1 MYTNRLTR
9 KAQEAL
15 SASHARA
22 VHLCH
27 TIVDA
32 EHLLMALIEQPGG
45 FVPQILN
52 KMDVPLDAMFSELE
66 NGIKRR
72 PSIPETDA
80 RRGTSYLSQRLSR
93 ILAKAENEAKH
104 LKDEDVS
111 VEHIMLAMADEGKI
125 HSSGRILSQFNV
137 TRERLLEA
145 INTLR
150 GDQRVKGSASAAENL
165 APYGTDLVEQ
175 ASLGR
180 LDPIIGREA
189 EIRRVLRILARKTKN
204 NPVLIG
210 ESGVGKTAIVEA
222 LAQRIAA
229 GDVPEGFKDK
239 TIFALDMASLL
250 AGTKFRGEFEER
262 LKVIINKIKASEG
275 RILLF
280 IDELHTIVGAGRAEG
295 SMDAGSMFKPM
306 LARGEL
312 HCIGVTTLDEYRKYI
327 EKDASLARRFQPVM
341 VEPPSVADSVSIL
354 RGIKERFEDHH
365 GVKIM
370 DGAIV
375 AAAVMSNR
383 YITDRFLPDKA
394 IDLIDESCA
403 LIRTE
408 IDSLPAEVDAMNRR
422 IRELEIEET
431 LLKKETDKAS
441 RGRLE
446 KLRQGLAELR
456 NKATSFTENL
466 QNTRLEESNRTGSY
480 EPASKNVDE
489 ETVAEVVA
497 RWTGIPVTRLVKGE
511 RDRLLILDSILHQ
524 RIIGQEEAVQAVTD
538 AVLRARAGIQDP
550 LRPVGSF
557 IFLGPTGV
565 GKTELAKAL
574 AAVLFQ
580 NENDMVRIDMSE
592 YMEKLAVSRLIGSA
606 PGYVGYEEGGQLTEA
621 VRRKPYSVVLFDEIE
636 KAHPD
641 VFNILLQVLDDGRL
655 TDSQGRT
662 VDFKNTV
669 IIMTSNIGSHAL
681 VNGVGKD
688 GAISD
693 KTRSAVMDEMRAH
706 FRPEFLNR
714 VDEIVLFKTLNL
726 SDIKAI
732 VVLLIREIQRRLME
746 KDITL
751 KLSEEAVEFIAR
763 EGFDPVYGARP
774 LKRFLKR
781 ELETSISR
789 AIIAGDILEGA
800 TILVNID
807 NESLNFIIDHPSC

>member
-1 MYTNRLTR
+1 
-9 KAQEAL
+9 
-15 SASHARA
+15 
-22 VHLCH
+22 
-27 TIVDA
+27 
-32 EHLLMALIEQPGG
+32 
-45 FVPQILN
+45 
-52 KMDVPLDAMFSELE
+52 
-66 NGIKRR
+66 
-72 PSIPETDA
+72 
-80 RRGTSYLSQRLSR
+80 
-93 ILAKAENEAKH
+93 
-104 LKDEDVS
+104 LK
-111 VEHIMLAMADEGKI
+111 
-125 HSSGRILSQFNV
+125 
-137 TRERLLEA
+137 
-145 INTLR
+145 
-150 GDQRVKGSASAAENL
+150 
-165 APYGTDLVEQ
+165 
-175 ASLGR
+175 
-180 LDPIIGREA
+180 
-189 EIRRVLRILARKTKN
+189 
-204 NPVLIG
+204 
-210 ESGVGKTAIVEA
+210 
-222 LAQRIAA
+222 
-229 GDVPEGFKDK
+229 
-239 TIFALDMASLL
+239 
-250 AGTKFRGEFEER
+250 
-262 LKVIINKIKASEG
+262 
-275 RILLF
+275 
-280 IDELHTIVGAGRAEG
+280 
-295 SMDAGSMFKPM
+295 
-306 LARGEL
+306 
-312 HCIGVTTLDEYRKYI
+312 
-327 EKDASLARRFQPVM
+327 
-341 VEPPSVADSVSIL
+341 
-354 RGIKERFEDHH
+354 
-365 GVKIM
+365 
-370 DGAIV
+370 
-375 AAAVMSNR
+375 
-383 YITDRFLPDKA
+383 
-394 IDLIDESCA
+394 
-403 LIRTE
+403 
-408 IDSLPAEVDAMNRR
+408 
-422 IRELEIEET
+422 
-431 LLKKETDKAS
+431 
-441 RGRLE
+441 
-446 KLRQGLAELR
+446 
-456 NKATSFTENL
+456 
-466 QNTRLEESNRTGSY
+466 NTRLEESNRTGNSK
-480 EPASKNVDE
+480 PADKNVDE

-550 LRPVGSF
+550 MRPVGSF

-592 YMEKLAVSRLIGSA
+592 YMEKLAVSRLIGSS

-681 VNGVGKD
+681 VKGVGKD

-693 KTRSAVMDEMRAH
+693 KTRGAVMDEMRAH

-789 AIIAGDILEGA
+789 AIIAGDVLEGA

>member
-1 MYTNRLTR
+1 MQRDRMT
-9 KAQEAL
+9 KKVQEAL
-15 SASHARA
+15 AASQAKA
-22 VHLCH
+22 IHLCH
-27 TIVDA
+27 AIVDV
-32 EHLLMALIEQPGG
+32 EHLLVTLIEQPGSV
-45 FVPQILN
+45 VPKLLT
-52 KMDVPLDAMFSELE
+52 KMDVSLDSMLAELE
-66 NGIKRR
+66 NGLKRR
-72 PSIPETDA
+72 PCVSETDG
-80 RRGTSYLSQRLSR
+80 RRGTIYLSQRLSR
-93 ILAKAENEAKH
+93 ILSKSEGEARRLNDENISAEH
-104 LKDEDVS
+104 VL
-111 VEHIMLAMADEGKI
+111 LAMVEEGKTN
-125 HSSGRILSQFNV
+125 SSGRVLSEFNV
-137 TRERLLEA
+137 NRERLLEA
-145 INTLR
+145 IGALNGGR
-150 GDQRVKGSASAAENL
+150 RKASSAVTGEDL
-165 APYGTDLVEQ
+165 APYGVDLVEQ
-175 ASLGR
+175 VSLGR
-180 LDPIIGREA
+180 LDPVIGREA

-210 ESGVGKTAIVEA
+210 EPGVGKTAIVEA

-262 LKVIINKIKASEG
+262 LKVVMKKVKSSEG

-341 VEPPSVADSVSIL
+341 VDPPSVADSVSIL
-354 RGIKERFEDHH
+354 RGIKERFENHH
-365 GVKIM
+365 SVKIM

-375 AAAVMSNR
+375 AAVVMSNR

-394 IDLIDESCA
+394 IDLIDEACA

-408 IDSLPAEVDAMNRR
+408 IDSMPAELDSLIRR
-422 IRELEIEET
+422 VRELEIEET
-431 LLKKETDKAS
+431 LLKMETDKAS

-446 KLRQGLAELR
+446 KLRQGLKEFKQQADILTKQWEQSR
-456 NKATSFTENL
+456 
-466 QNTRLEESNRTGSY
+466 
-480 EPASKNVDE
+480 SKNSNESGAAGLVDKKVAE
-489 ETVAEVVA
+489 DTIAEVVA

-511 RDRLLILDSILHQ
+511 RDRLLMLDVILHQ

-550 LRPVGSF
+550 RRPVGSF

-655 TDSQGRT
+655 TDSHGRT

-669 IIMTSNIGSHAL
+669 IIMTSNIGSHSL
-681 VNGVGKD
+681 VKGVDKD
-688 GAISD
+688 GAISE
-693 KTRSAVMDEMRAH
+693 KARTTVMEEMRAH

-714 VDEIVLFKTLNL
+714 VDEIVLFKTLSL
-726 SDIKAI
+726 ADIKAI
-732 VVLLIREIQRRLME
+732 VVLLIGEIQRRLKE
-746 KDITL
+746 RDIAL
-751 KLSEEAVEFIAR
+751 ALSETALEFIAR

-781 ELETSISR
+781 ELETRISR
-789 AIIAGDILEGA
+789 AIIAGDIMEGA
-800 TILVNID
+800 TISVSID
-807 NESLNFIIDHPSC
+807 NGSLNFIVDQPGY

>member
-1 MYTNRLTR
+1 MHKDRMTR
-9 KAQEAL
+9 KVQEAL
-15 SASHARA
+15 SSSQTKA
-22 VHLCH
+22 VHWRH
-27 TIVDA
+27 VVVDV

-45 FVPQILN
+45 LLPRLLA
-52 KMDVPLDAMFSELE
+52 KMDVPIDDMLIELE
-66 NGIKRR
+66 KGLKHR
-72 PSIPETDA
+72 PCISEKDEG
-80 RRGTSYLSQRLSR
+80 RCTSYQSQRLTR
-93 ILAKAENEAKH
+93 ILTKAENEATRLH
-104 LKDEDVS
+104 DEYVS
-111 VEHIMLAMADEGKI
+111 VEHIMLAMIEEGKT
-125 HSSGRILSQFNV
+125 HSSGGILNKFNV
-137 TRERLLEA
+137 SREHLLEA
-145 INTLR
+145 LGPLR
-150 GDQRVKGSASAAENL
+150 GDQCLMNKGITGEDL
-165 APYGTDLVEQ
+165 TPYGIDLVEQ
-175 ASLGR
+175 ASIGR
-180 LDPIIGREA
+180 LDPVIGREN

-210 ESGVGKTAIVEA
+210 EPGVGKTAIVEA

-229 GDVPEGFKDK
+229 GDVPEGFRDK

-250 AGTKFRGEFEER
+250 AGAKFRGEFEER
-262 LKVIINKIKASEG
+262 LKVVMNKVKTSEG

-280 IDELHTIVGAGRAEG
+280 IDELHTIVGTGRAEG

-354 RGIKERFEDHH
+354 RGIKERFENHH
-365 GVKIM
+365 SVKIM

-375 AAAVMSNR
+375 AAVVMSNR

-394 IDLIDESCA
+394 IDLIDEACA

-408 IDSLPAEVDAMNRR
+408 IESLPAELDALTRR
-422 IRELEIEET
+422 VREVEIEET
-431 LLKKETDKAS
+431 LLKMETDKAS
-441 RGRLE
+441 RDRLE
-446 KLRQGLAELR
+446 KLRQGLKEFKQQQDILTKQWEQSRSKINESGATVPT
-456 NKATSFTENL
+456 NKKVIEDTI
-466 QNTRLEESNRTGSY
+466 
-480 EPASKNVDE
+480 
-489 ETVAEVVA
+489 AEVVA
-497 RWTGIPVTRLVKGE
+497 RWTGIPVARLVKGE
-511 RDRLLILDSILHQ
+511 RDRLLMLDTILHQ

-550 LRPVGSF
+550 RRPVGSF

-681 VNGVGKD
+681 VKGVDKD
-688 GAISD
+688 GSINE
-693 KTRSAVMDEMRAH
+693 KTRTNVMEEMRAH

-726 SDIKAI
+726 ADIKEI
-732 VVLLIREIQRRLME
+732 VVLMTGEIQRRLME
-746 KDITL
+746 IEITL
-751 KLSEEAVEFIAR
+751 VLSEEAIEFIAR

-781 ELETSISR
+781 ELETRISR

-800 TILVNID
+800 TVSVNAD
-807 NESLNFIIDHPSC
+807 KGVLEFIVNHSGD

>member
-1 MYTNRLTR
+1 MQRDRMT
-9 KAQEAL
+9 KKVQEAL
-15 SASHARA
+15 AASQAKA

-27 TIVDA
+27 AIVDV
-32 EHLLMALIEQPGG
+32 EHLLVALIEQQGG
-45 FVPQILN
+45 LAQKLLTR
-52 KMDVPLDAMFSELE
+52 MDVPLDSMLAELE
-66 NGIKRR
+66 NGLKRR
-72 PSIPETDA
+72 PCVSETDG
-80 RRGTSYLSQRLSR
+80 RRNTSYLSQRLSR
-93 ILAKAENEAKH
+93 ILTKAENEARR
-104 LKDEDVS
+104 LEDENIS
-111 VEHIMLAMADEGKI
+111 VEHVLLAMVDEGET
-125 HSSGRILSQFNV
+125 HPSGRVLGQFDV
-137 TRERLLEA
+137 SRERLLDVVGPQSGS
-145 INTLR
+145 R
-150 GDQRVKGSASAAENL
+150 RVKSPAIAGEDL
-165 APYGTDLVEQ
+165 APYGTDLVEL
-175 ASLGR
+175 ASAGK

-210 ESGVGKTAIVEA
+210 EPGVGKTAIVEA

-262 LKVIINKIKASEG
+262 LKVIMNKIKASAG

-341 VEPPSVADSVSIL
+341 VEPPSIAESVSIL
-354 RGIKERFEDHH
+354 RGIKQRFENHH
-365 GVKIM
+365 GVKIL

-375 AAAVMSNR
+375 AAADMSNR

-394 IDLIDESCA
+394 IDLIDEACA

-408 IDSLPAEVDAMNRR
+408 IDSPPAELDALTRKVHEM
-422 IRELEIEET
+422 EIEET
-431 LLKKETDKAS
+431 MLKMETDKAS

-446 KLRQGLAELR
+446 KLRQELKDFQQQADILTGQWEKSR
-456 NKATSFTENL
+456 SNNDNESNAAALENKKATEDTI
-466 QNTRLEESNRTGSY
+466 
-480 EPASKNVDE
+480 
-489 ETVAEVVA
+489 AEVVA

-511 RDRLLILDSILHQ
+511 RDRLLMLDAILHQ

-550 LRPVGSF
+550 QRPVGSF

-636 KAHPD
+636 KAHSD

-669 IIMTSNIGSHAL
+669 IIMTSNIGSYAL
-681 VNGVGKD
+681 VKGMDKD
-688 GAISD
+688 GAISE
-693 KTRSAVMDEMRAH
+693 KTRATVMEEMRAH

-714 VDEIVLFKTLNL
+714 VDEIVLFKTLTL

-732 VVLLIREIQRRLME
+732 VVLLTGEIQRRLQE

-751 KLSEEAVEFIAR
+751 VLSEEALDLISR

-781 ELETSISR
+781 ELETGISR

-800 TILVNID
+800 TVSVKAD
-807 NESLNFIIDHPSC
+807 NGCLDFVIRQPVR

>member
-1 MYTNRLTR
+1 MHTNRLTP

-27 TIVDA
+27 AIVDA
-32 EHLLMALIEQPGG
+32 EHMLMALIEQNGG
-45 FVPQILN
+45 FVPRLLAR
-52 KMDVPLDAMFSELE
+52 MDVSSEAMLTELE
-66 NGIKRR
+66 SGLKKR
-72 PSIPETDA
+72 PSIPESDG
-80 RRGTSYLSQRLSR
+80 RRGTSYISQRLSR
-93 ILAKAENEAKH
+93 ILAKSENEAKV
-104 LKDEDVS
+104 LKDENVS
-111 VEHIMLAMADEGKI
+111 VEHIMLAMIDEGKI
-125 HSSGRILSQFNV
+125 HSSGRILGEFNV

-145 INTLR
+145 VNDLR
-150 GDQRVKGSASAAENL
+150 GDQKVKSVPVVTENL

-175 ASLGR
+175 ASRGR
-180 LDPIIGREA
+180 LDPIIGRET

-210 ESGVGKTAIVEA
+210 ESGVGKTAIVEG

-262 LKVIINKIKASEG
+262 LKVIMNKIKSGEG

-354 RGIKERFEDHH
+354 RGVRERFENHH
-365 GVKIM
+365 RVKIM
-370 DGAIV
+370 DSAIV
-375 AAAVMSNR
+375 AAAIMSDR

-394 IDLIDESCA
+394 IDLIDEACA
-403 LIRTE
+403 MIRTE
-408 IDSLPAEVDAMNRR
+408 MDSIPAELEVINRR
-422 IRELEIEET
+422 IRELEIEKA
-431 LLKKETDKAS
+431 LLERETDKGS
-441 RGRLE
+441 RARLE
-446 KLRQGLAELR
+446 KVYRELDNFRQES
-456 NKATSFTENL
+456 ATMTRSRRGEAGQTIVSDTE
-466 QNTRLEESNRTGSY
+466 
-480 EPASKNVDE
+480 AKNVTE

-497 RWTGIPVTRLVKGE
+497 RWTGIPVARLVKGE
-511 RDRLLILDSILHQ
+511 RERLLMLESILHQ
-524 RIIGQEEAVQAVTD
+524 RIISQEEAVRAVAD
-538 AVLRARAGIQDP
+538 AVLRARAGIHDP
-550 LRPVGSF
+550 RRPVGSF

-669 IIMTSNIGSHAL
+669 IIMTSNIGSPAL
-681 VNGVGKD
+681 VKGVGRD
-688 GAISD
+688 GVIGE
-693 KTRSAVMDEMRAH
+693 KTRGVVMDAMRAH

-726 SDIKAI
+726 SDIKKI
-732 VVLLIREIQRRLME
+732 VLLLTRDIQRRLLE
-746 KDITL
+746 KNIVL
-751 KLSEEAVEFIAR
+751 ALSETALDFIAQ

-774 LKRFLKR
+774 LKRLLKR
-781 ELETSISR
+781 ELETKISR
-789 AIIAGDILEGA
+789 AIIAGDIPEGA
-800 TILVNID
+800 TVDVNAEKCCLELVIRPTT
-807 NESLNFIIDHPSC
+807 S

>member
-1 MYTNRLTR
+1 MYTNRLNK

-15 SASHARA
+15 SAAHTRA

-27 TIVDA
+27 MIVDT
-32 EHLLMALIEQPGG
+32 EHLLIALIEQPAG
-45 FVPQILN
+45 FVPRLMN
-52 KMDVPLDAMFSELE
+52 NMNVSTEAMLIELE
-66 NGIKRR
+66 NGLKRR
-72 PSIPETDA
+72 PSVPETDG
-80 RRGTSYLSQRLSR
+80 RRGASYLSQRLSR
-93 ILAKAENEAKH
+93 ILTKSENEAKK

-111 VEHIMLAMADEGKI
+111 VEHIMLAMIDEGKI
-125 HSSGRILSQFNV
+125 HSSGKILDQFNV
-137 TRERLLEA
+137 TRERLLDA
-145 INTLR
+145 INALR
-150 GDQRVKGSASAAENL
+150 NSQHIKGSVSAAEGL
-165 APYGTDLVEQ
+165 APYGIDLVEQ

-262 LKVIINKIKASEG
+262 LKVIMNKVKSSEG

-327 EKDASLARRFQPVM
+327 EKDASLARRFQPVI
-341 VEPPSVADSVSIL
+341 VEAPSVADSVSIL
-354 RGIKERFEDHH
+354 RGIKERFEKHH
-365 GVKIM
+365 GVKIT

-375 AAAVMSNR
+375 AAAVMSDR

-403 LIRTE
+403 MIRTE
-408 IDSLPAEVDAMNRR
+408 IDSMPADIESMIRR

-431 LLKKETDKAS
+431 LLRKETDRAS
-441 RGRLE
+441 RGRLGKLLSELEGLNLNLESFKKTQNE
-446 KLRQGLAELR
+446 KSSKQ
-456 NKATSFTENL
+456 KTSEQL
-466 QNTRLEESNRTGSY
+466 DKS
-480 EPASKNVDE
+480 VDE
-489 ETVAEVVA
+489 DVVAEVVA

-511 RDRLLILDSILHQ
+511 RDRLLMLDSILHQ

-550 LRPVGSF
+550 RRPVGSF

-574 AAVLFQ
+574 AATLFQ

-662 VDFKNTV
+662 IDFKNTV

-681 VNGVGKD
+681 VKGVGKD
-688 GAISD
+688 GAISE
-693 KTRSAVMDEMRAH
+693 KTRTVVMDEMRAH

-714 VDEIVLFKTLNL
+714 IDEIVLFKTLSL

-732 VVLLIREIQRRLME
+732 VVLLADEIQRRLKE

-751 KLSEEAVEFIAR
+751 VLSEAALDLISR

-781 ELETSISR
+781 ELETRISR
-789 AIIAGDILEGA
+789 SIIAGDILEGS
-800 TILVNID
+800 TVSIKVD
-807 NESLNFIIDHPSC
+807 NGSLEFVFLRTKL